1 MESARNCCFSNSP
14 PAAAVPAP
22 EKAHAAQ
29 PSDHPRGASDVAG
42 PRALIDSASLVQ
54 PAGRAADQQLTGFL
68 VLVELQRG
76 KHIAT
81 SATIGGVRVSP
92 LAILLADGRDA
103 VVRLL
108 TGSPQNPIVGY
119 VTNSAGQAAA
129 GATITLF
136 DGGTQ
141 AVASATT
148 DVTGLYRI
156 TNTGGLTPGATYT
169 AKVTTF
175 PPLFTGTTPGAR

>member
-1 MESARNCCFSNSP
+1 MLLLKRAPSNT
-14 PAAAVPAP
+14 AT
-22 EKAHAAQ
+22 
-29 PSDHPRGASDVAG
+29 
-42 PRALIDSASLVQ
+42 
-54 PAGRAADQQLTGFL
+54 QQLTGFL

-92 LAILLADGRDA
+92 LAILLADGRD

>member
-1 MESARNCCFSNSP
+1 MLLLKRAPSNT
-14 PAAAVPAP
+14 AT
-22 EKAHAAQ
+22 
-29 PSDHPRGASDVAG
+29 
-42 PRALIDSASLVQ
+42 
-54 PAGRAADQQLTGFL
+54 QQLTGFL

-156 TNTGGLTPGATYT
+156 TNTGGLTPGDTYT

-175 PPLFTGTTPGAR
+175 PPLFTGTTPGAQTLTWHSTGASLMPFVLQLSVPKP